1 VLSVVTVPFF
11 ASTDAYAAQITA
23 RTLTL
28 QAGGGGDGGSKAG
41 GVVNHQFSFTLPNA
55 GSGNVGSIK
64 FLYCTSAAGTCTT
77 PTGLVTT
84 SATIGT
90 QTGATGF
97 TLNNTTNGAPYITR
111 TAASI
116 SAGTAVSY
124 IIQSVTNPTTVN
136 SSFYVRITSYTGTD
150 GATGPVDT
158 GTVAGSTAEQIVLTG
173 VMPESLIFCT
183 GATVTLNCASSTAGT
198 IDLGVFNPAAATT
211 ATSQMAASTNS
222 QNGYSITVNGATLTS
237 GSNTI
242 TAMASQAA
250 GSVGTSQFGLNLRAN
265 TTATSTPAVG
275 AEITPSSNGTTLKGQ
290 AYTGY
295 QTADQF
301 KFVTGD
307 IIANSASSGGAL
319 GSVGTAPGPTN
330 SQVYTTS
337 YLVNVSGVQPPGTYT
352 TTLTYIC
359 TATF

>member
-1 VLSVVTVPFF
+1 
-11 ASTDAYAAQITA
+11 
-23 RTLTL
+23 
-28 QAGGGGDGGSKAG
+28 
-41 GVVNHQFSFTLPNA
+41 
-55 GSGNVGSIK
+55 
-64 FLYCTSAAGTCTT
+64 
-77 PTGLVTT
+77 
-84 SATIGT
+84 
-90 QTGATGF
+90 
-97 TLNNTTNGAPYITR
+97 
-111 TAASI
+111 
-116 SAGTAVSY
+116 
-124 IIQSVTNPTTVN
+124 
-136 SSFYVRITSYTGTD
+136 
-150 GATGPVDT
+150 
-158 GTVAGSTAEQIVLTG
+158 
-173 VMPESLIFCT
+173 
-183 GATVTLNCASSTAGT
+183 
-198 IDLGVFNPAAATT
+198 
-211 ATSQMAASTNS
+211 
-222 QNGYSITVNGATLTS
+222 
-237 GSNTI
+237 
-242 TAMASQAA
+242 MASQAA

-275 AEITPSSNGTTLKGQ
+275 AGITPSSNGTTLKGQ